1 MRCSRCDM
9 PLSPTKTSCPRC
21 GTAIGVVA
29 DSFKGQGELPFAV
42 AQVPFEQIQ
51 QNSPGFVGTAVKVEP
66 IQHNWG
72 QRQDTP
78 LAAASGPPITPLTPE
93 QASSDDVQE
102 VLTLPM
108 SSPLPGTG
116 NRATVIGFGLAGL
129 CTGVACLLLLFV
141 YVIAQTLPATSNGSP
156 AHLGGSALVT
166 QNTPT
171 INPSPKATAPIV
183 SPTATYSGQQYIT
196 NAQTSTT
203 INFATAQPTFPT
215 STFKVGQTIYI
226 TFSVR
231 PHAQTGAICL
241 LWYINATQFAS
252 YPFAISTTSTTAA
265 YSYANTGNVG
275 PGYVEIYLENAPS
288 CLDPNKILGAHVDF
302 TVTA

>member
-21 GTAIGVVA
+21 GTAIGVAAGGV
-29 DSFKGQGELPFAV
+29 KGQGELPFAV
-42 AQVPFEQIQ
+42 AQVPFEQTQ
-51 QNSPGFVGTAVKVEP
+51 QISPGFVGTAVEVAP

-78 LAAASGPPITPLTPE
+78 FAAVSDLPITPLTSE
-93 QASSDDVQE
+93 KASSDIQE
-102 VLTLPM
+102 VLALPT
-108 SSPLPGTG
+108 PPQLPGTG
-116 NRATVIGFGLAGL
+116 NRTTAIGFGLAGL

-156 AHLGGSALVT
+156 ARLGGSALVT

-171 INPSPKATAPIV
+171 INPGPKATAPIA